1 MIPNDLPVLADA
13 CPVCDPG
20 TADAAPPIGSVAEV
34 NGGRLTDHQCPGCAT
49 ARAGEIDLIVAKNR
63 HGALGTATL
72 AFRGHHAMCDE
83 MYSPE
88 QDELQAPGRVA

>member
-20 TADAAPPIGSVAEV
+20 TAGAAPPIGSVTEV

-49 ARAGEIDLIVAKNR
+49 AWSTWWDRFGWPIERLIAPVAPEDATRHRDGLDAELRERAA
-63 HGALGTATL
+63 
-72 AFRGHHAMCDE
+72 
-83 MYSPE
+83 
-88 QDELQAPGRVA
+88 